1 MDGIPMVQEQMP
13 VVSPPCSVIPLP
25 LKTWPWFPFEHLPS
39 PLSVLKFWWVWPHCL
54 IPGMGQD
61 SGLTCRSYHSPGHS
75 GLFKNCWMPKVR
87 QMRLNS
93 GTLGDTTREINSFSP
108 SPDADGRWPA
118 VTDSHP
124 GYPWEEAAWEWNQCT
139 GKKNWETE
147 RNQFLMTSFGPLE
160 LKICE
165 VWSYLIKKCLFTP
178 IGVRILT
185 LPNKRVLQY

>member
-54 IPGMGQD
+54 VPGMGQD
-61 SGLTCRSYHSPGHS
+61 SGLTCWSYHSPGHS

-93 GTLGDTTREINSFSP
+93 GILGDTTREDQFFLPFTWCWWTLACSDWQPSWLSLGRGCLRMKPVYREKELRDRKKP
-108 SPDADGRWPA
+108 SPDDIIWA
-118 VTDSHP
+118 P
-124 GYPWEEAAWEWNQCT
+124 GTKDLW
-139 GKKNWETE
+139 
-147 RNQFLMTSFGPLE
+147 S
-160 LKICE
+160 LKLLDQKMF
-165 VWSYLIKKCLFTP
+165 VYTHWS
-178 IGVRILT
+178 
-185 LPNKRVLQY
+185 